1 MWYFLSIAGLTLCVI
16 TIWPFSME
24 RRRTVIGTNERH
36 AAPGEFARLSQG
48 VTHFRWAGPA
58 RGPVAVVIHGLA
70 SPMQSMD
77 TVAEGLGALGYRVLL
92 YDLYGRGLSDA
103 PEGRQ
108 NRAFFLR
115 QLKDLLAFHDLR
127 EEVTLVGYS
136 MGGSIATAYAAEN
149 PYMIKRVIL
158 FATTGIDVNETRF
171 ARYCRRTPLLG
182 DWVHALFAH
191 GRIKRAIPQRGQTR
205 EIDNVLRAQRRELTR
220 RGYLPGI
227 LSSRRGIL
235 AEVQEEDHRQL
246 GRKGVPVIAIW
257 AENDCIIPLTA
268 LGKLAEWNRT
278 ARHEVVANAD
288 HGLPYT
294 HGRELIEALRSALR
308 D

>member
-1 MWYFLSIAGLTLCVI
+1 MWYFLTIAGLTLCI
-16 TIWPFSME
+16 IAIWPFSIE
-24 RRRTVIGTNERH
+24 RRRTVIGPNERH
-36 AAPGEFARLSQG
+36 GAPGDFARLSQG
-48 VTHFRWAGPA
+48 VTHYRWAGPA
-58 RGPVAVVIHGLA
+58 RGQVAVVIHGLA

-77 TVAEGLGALGYRVLL
+77 AVADGLGALGYRVLL

-136 MGGSIATAYAAEN
+136 MGGEY
-149 PYMIKRVIL
+149 RHRL
-158 FATTGIDVNETRF
+158 
-171 ARYCRRTPLLG
+171 CRREPLYDQARDPLCNYRHRRERDPLCPLLPPGAAVG
-182 DWVHALFAH
+182 DWWHALFAH
-191 GRIKRAIPQRGQTR
+191 GWIKRAIPQRGQTK
-205 EIDNVLRAQRRELTR
+205 EIDNVQRAQRRELTR

-227 LSSRRGIL
+227 LSSRRGML
-235 AEVQEEDHRQL
+235 AEVQEEEHRKL
-246 GRKGVPVIAIW
+246 GRKGIPVIAIW
-257 AENDCIIPLTA
+257 AENDSIIPLTS

-278 ARHEVVANAD
+278 ARHEVVAHAD

-308 D
+308 A

>member
-1 MWYFLSIAGLTLCVI
+1 MWYFLTIAGLTLCI
-16 TIWPFSME
+16 IAIWPFSIE

-36 AAPGEFARLSQG
+36 GAPGDFARLSQG
-48 VTHFRWAGPA
+48 VTHYRWAGPA

-77 TVAEGLGALGYRVLL
+77 AVADGLGALGYRVLL

-171 ARYCRRTPLLG
+171 ARFCRRVPLLG
-182 DWVHALFAH
+182 DWWHALFAH
-191 GRIKRAIPQRGQTR
+191 GRIKRAIPQRGQNK

-227 LSSRRGIL
+227 LSSRRGML
-235 AEVQEEDHRQL
+235 AEVQEEEHRQL
-246 GRKGVPVIAIW
+246 GRKGIPVIAIW
-257 AENDCIIPLTA
+257 AENDSIIPLTS

-278 ARHEVVANAD
+278 ARHEVVEHAD